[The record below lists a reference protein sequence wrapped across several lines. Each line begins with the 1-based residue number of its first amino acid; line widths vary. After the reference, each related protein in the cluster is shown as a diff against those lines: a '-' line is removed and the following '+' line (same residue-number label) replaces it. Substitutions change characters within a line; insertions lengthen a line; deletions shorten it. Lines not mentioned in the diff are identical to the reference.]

1 MRRGSGAVVLVAL
14 GILGAGGS
22 AAAGSPSANVAAV
35 RDCKLTAGPTI
46 SISSVRNMSCRA
58 ARRDIRR
65 HDGPIYRRF
74 RTPGGFRCRRVS
86 GNQYGGQ
93 WRCVKGSKAYRFE
106 FGD

>member
-1 MRRGSGAVVLVAL
+1 MRSAGAVVLVAL

-22 AAAGSPSANVAAV
+22 VAAGSPTANAAAV

-46 SISSVRNMSCRA
+46 SISSGRNRSGRA

-74 RTPGGFRCRRVS
+74 KTPGDFRCRQVS

-93 WRCVKGSKAYRFE
+93 WRCVKGAKAYRFE